1 MKNILLAIR
10 IFFPYASWTGIYSD
24 RFEAEYLHFLILS
37 PFPLYFLNLS
47 PFSRSRAARLPQ
59 VVQPWLTLKYKY
71 LLMTTFCL
79 GVTQHD
85 VLPFLSSA
93 SRHDSQFQTYF
104 IQFHTISI

>member
-1 MKNILLAIR
+1 MHLGLGYIQIDYKPNISISS
-10 IFFPYASWTGIYSD
+10 FS
-24 RFEAEYLHFLILS
+24 LHFLFIFSISLH
-37 PFPLYFLNLS
+37 FL
-47 PFSRSRAARLPQ
+47 AAGLPQ

-104 IQFHTISI
+104 NQFHTISI